1 MLMKTKAGSF
11 GNRGAHQED
20 LCSSSAPHPPGLL
33 LLVVV
38 RVVVLVVVAVLGLGL
53 G

>member
-1 MLMKTKAGSF
+1 MKTKVGSF

-33 LLVVV
+33 LRVVV
-38 RVVVLVVVAVLGLGL
+38 RVVVLVAVLGLGL